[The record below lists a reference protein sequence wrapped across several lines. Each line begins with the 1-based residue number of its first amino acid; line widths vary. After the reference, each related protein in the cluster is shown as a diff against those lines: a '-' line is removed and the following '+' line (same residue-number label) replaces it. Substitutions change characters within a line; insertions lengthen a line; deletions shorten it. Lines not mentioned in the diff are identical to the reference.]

1 MLWSKKE
8 DFGDTEAQKYIGKKE
23 GEEQKLNPHE
33 QLNRSNFPMLLNS
46 V

>member
-8 DFGDTEAQKYIGKKE
+8 DIGDTEAQNCIGKKE

-33 QLNRSNFPMLLNS
+33 LLNRSNFPM